1 MANIEQVQS
10 TDTFKQG
17 RTKWNSNDTE
27 LETRI
32 AANTASINNL
42 TVSQNAIF
50 YKKLS
55 YSDGAVD
62 GSFYKF
68 DLSTLLD
75 TAFLAAGSVQV
86 MINGVYAASADDQL
100 DNDQDFYIEQQAVVW
115 TNNSFALDSNDEI
128 TIYFQK
134 E

>member
-1 MANIEQVQS
+1 
-10 TDTFKQG
+10 
-17 RTKWNSNDTE
+17 
-27 LETRI
+27 
-32 AANTASINNL
+32 
-42 TVSQNAIF
+42 
-50 YKKLS
+50 LS